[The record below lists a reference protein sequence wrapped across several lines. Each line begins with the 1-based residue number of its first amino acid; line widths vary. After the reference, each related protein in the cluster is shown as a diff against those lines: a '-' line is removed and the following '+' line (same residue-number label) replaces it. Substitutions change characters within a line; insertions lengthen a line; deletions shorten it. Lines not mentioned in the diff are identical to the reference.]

1 MMETP
6 NFKLDKKEIIGL
18 IAKEHKIKL
27 SEDDPIFAAITLN
40 EIVLGKY
47 IEAISDRLEYHLSQA
62 NASHSLQSSE
72 ANRQAEIVVTQAAEY
87 LTKQLNQAADGIAA
101 STSSLLAV
109 QIDAANKAAKEA
121 KNSRNWSILAVI
133 SLLTFVAIEIIIK
146 PFH

>member
-27 SEDDPIFAAITLN
+27 SEDDPVFAAITLN

-62 NASHSLQSSE
+62 TASHSLQSSE

-87 LTKQLNQAADGIAA
+87 LTNQMRQAADGIAA
-101 STSSLLAV
+101 STSNMLAV
-109 QIDAANKAAKEA
+109 QIDAANKAARQS
-121 KNSRNWSILAVI
+121 KNSMEVIIYIVIGVLVAVI
-133 SLLTFVAIEIIIK
+133 IWRLTSL
-146 PFH
+146 

>member
-1 MMETP
+1 METP

-62 NASHSLQSSE
+62 TASHSLQSSE

-101 STSSLLAV
+101 STSNMLAA
-109 QIDAANKAAKEA
+109 QIDAVKKAAGEA
-121 KNSRNWSILAVI
+121 KNSRNLAVFAVI
-133 SLLTFVAIEIIIK
+133 GFLTLVVIEIIVK
-146 PFH
+146 TFH

>member
-1 MMETP
+1 MMMETP

-27 SEDDPIFAAITLN
+27 SEDDPVFAAITLN

-62 NASHSLQSSE
+62 TASHSLQSSE

-87 LTKQLNQAADGIAA
+87 LTNQMRQAADGIAA
-101 STSSLLAV
+101 STSNMLAV
-109 QIDAANKAAKEA
+109 QIDAANKAARQS
-121 KNSRNWSILAVI
+121 KNSMEVIIYIVIGVLVAVI
-133 SLLTFVAIEIIIK
+133 IWRLTSL
-146 PFH
+146 